1 MAARRSLFGQLMTA
15 APCVR
20 LLQTTPRHLTAA
32 GRRGVATSAG
42 ACAYADTRT
51 KTQAPWPRCA
61 TRPRQHR
68 RQFSTPS
75 SSAPSSIP
83 PFAFAFD
90 IDGVLLHVSEPIPG
104 AAAALQH
111 LHRLNIPFILLTNGG
126 GRYEA
131 DRVADLQRRLGLDLE
146 SLEGDKNN
154 TDTHDA
160 DCVGPLPV
168 LSTANFVQ
176 SHTPFQ
182 ELLDNVGGLDAAD
195 AGDQEGGSSSRSS
208 SIDGLRDQTILVTG
222 SDAARIRTI
231 AEQYGF
237 QSVITPADILAAY
250 PAIYPFDP
258 LLKSVYAETARP
270 LPKPLLLEG
279 GKLASHAS
287 AKPFSPSDLDSSK
300 YLRIAAAF
308 VFNDPRDW
316 ALDIQ
321 ILTDVLQARRGFL
334 GTFDPASLSA
344 KGSEGGTRLFFSNS
358 DLLWA
363 TTYHLPR
370 FGQGAFAAAVAGVWA
385 QMASKEQPSLLSPE
399 GGRSTLLGKPH
410 AATYRFAERTLLRY
424 RASLL
429 EAHGGSK
436 AGSDTKEAQA
446 PLKTVYMI
454 GDNPESDIA
463 GANQFCSA
471 HGTDWCSV
479 LVETGVYDPALDKS
493 SSDYLRHRPRAIV
506 GDVAAAVRWAL
517 QREGWPAD
525 F

>member
-1 MAARRSLFGQLMTA
+1 MTA
-15 APCVR
+15 CRSQLDR
-20 LLQTTPRHLTAA
+20 LLSTAHCARLRAAPRHLAD
-32 GRRGVATSAG
+32 GSRRRIATDLS
-42 ACAYADTRT
+42 ACAYGLPRR
-51 KTQAPWPRCA
+51 KLQAQWYAAKPL
-61 TRPRQHR
+61 QQQR
-68 RQFSTPS
+68 RQFSTPNS
-75 SSAPSSIP
+75 TAPIHPSPPSAIP

-90 IDGVLLHVSEPIPG
+90 IDGVLLHVNQPIPG

-131 DRVADLQRRLGLDLE
+131 DRVADLQQRLGLDIQTR
-146 SLEGDKNN
+146 
-154 TDTHDA
+154 TDAHDP
-160 DCVGPLPV
+160 DCAGPLPI

-182 ELLDNVGGLDAAD
+182 ELLDNAAGLDVG
-195 AGDQEGGSSSRSS
+195 AGGDENSCSS
-208 SIDGLRDQTILVTG
+208 DGGLRDQTILVTG
-222 SDAARIRTI
+222 SDAARVRTI
-231 AEQYGF
+231 AERYGF
-237 QSVITPADILAAY
+237 RNVIIPADILAAY
-250 PAIYPFDP
+250 PAIYPFNP

-279 GKLASHAS
+279 GNLAVHSGEKAHS
-287 AKPFSPSDLDSSK
+287 ELDESK

-321 ILTDVLQARRGFL
+321 ILTDMLQARRGLL

-363 TTYHLPR
+363 AKYHLPR

-385 QMASKEQPSLLSPE
+385 QMVSAEQPPLLSPK
-399 GGRSTLLGKPH
+399 GGRSMLLGKPN
-410 AATYRFAERTLLRY
+410 AATYRFAERTLRQY

-429 EAHGGSK
+429 EAHASRASPAAK
-436 AGSDTKEAQA
+436 DA
-446 PLKTVYMI
+446 PLQTVYMV
-454 GDNPESDIA
+454 GDNPDSDIA
-463 GANQFCSA
+463 GANQFSSA

-479 LVETGVYDPALDKS
+479 LVETGVYDPARDKS

-506 GDVAAAVRWAL
+506 NDVRAAVRWAL
-517 QREGWPAD
+517 QREGWPAE

>member
-1 MAARRSLFGQLMTA
+1 MAARRSL
-15 APCVR
+15 VDR
-20 LLQTTPRHLTAA
+20 LQ
-32 GRRGVATSAG
+32 
-42 ACAYADTRT
+42 
-51 KTQAPWPRCA
+51 
-61 TRPRQHR
+61 R
-68 RQFSTPS
+68 RQFSTPA
-75 SSAPSSIP
+75 SSAPSSIA

-146 SLEGDKNN
+146 GSS
-154 TDTHDA
+154 DTHDT
-160 DCVGPLPV
+160 DCAGPLPV

-176 SHTPFQ
+176 SHTPFR
-182 ELLDNVGGLDAAD
+182 ELLDNAAGLDAEAAA
-195 AGDQEGGSSSRSS
+195 AGDKESGGS
-208 SIDGLRDQTILVTG
+208 IGGLRDQTILVTG
-222 SDAARIRTI
+222 SDAARIRII

-237 QSVITPADILAAY
+237 RSVITPADILAAY

-279 GKLASHAS
+279 GKLASDAS
-287 AKPFSPSDLDSSK
+287 AAPFSPSDLDDSK
-300 YLRIAAAF
+300 YLRIAATF

-321 ILTDVLQARRGFL
+321 ILTDVLQARQGFL

-344 KGSEGGTRLFFSNS
+344 EGSEGGTRLFFSNS

-385 QMASKEQPSLLSPE
+385 QMASSEQPPLLSPE

-429 EAHGGSK
+429 EAHGSK
-436 AGSDTKEAQA
+436 ASSATKEA
-446 PLKTVYMI
+446 PLQTVYMI

-463 GANQFCSA
+463 GANQFSSA

-479 LVETGVYDPALDKS
+479 LVETGVYDPVRDGKN
-493 SSDYLRHRPRAIV
+493 SDYLRHRPRAIV
-506 GDVAAAVRWAL
+506 GDVGAAVRWAL

>member
-1 MAARRSLFGQLMTA
+1 MDRLVTT

-20 LLQTTPRHLTAA
+20 LRMPPRHLRVV
-32 GRRGVATSAG
+32 GQRGVATSAS
-42 ACAYADTRT
+42 ACAYEHGFSRS
-51 KTQAPWPRCA
+51 KPLVSEPWRA
-61 TRPRQHR
+61 TRLQHQWR
-68 RQFSTPS
+68 LFSTPA

-90 IDGVLLHVSEPIPG
+90 IDGVLLHVNEPIPG
-104 AAAALQH
+104 AAAALRH

-146 SLEGDKNN
+146 SS
-154 TDTHDA
+154 TDTHDS
-160 DCVGPLPV
+160 DCAGPLPV
-168 LSTANFVQ
+168 LTTANFVQ

-182 ELLDNVGGLDAAD
+182 ELLDNAAGLDAA
-195 AGDQEGGSSSRSS
+195 ATGAIEGGNSNSSTSTSTS
-208 SIDGLRDQTILVTG
+208 TSTGSTAGLRDQTILVTG
-222 SDAARIRTI
+222 SDAARIRVI

-237 QSVITPADILAAY
+237 RSVITPADILAAY

-258 LLKSVYAETARP
+258 LLKSVYAGTARP

-279 GKLASHAS
+279 GKLASHPS
-287 AKPFSPSDLDSSK
+287 AAPFSPSDLDDSK

-344 KGSEGGTRLFFSNS
+344 DGSEGGTRLFFSNS

-385 QMASKEQPSLLSPE
+385 QMASAEQPPLLSPA

-429 EAHGGSK
+429 AAHGSNL
-436 AGSDTKEAQA
+436 ASSTTTEA
-446 PLKTVYMI
+446 PLQTVYMV

-463 GANQFCSA
+463 GANQFSSA

-479 LVETGVYDPALDKS
+479 LVETGVYDPNRDGS
-493 SSDYLRHRPRAIV
+493 SPDYLRHRPRAIV
-506 GDVAAAVRWAL
+506 SDVGAAVRWAL

>member
-1 MAARRSLFGQLMTA
+1 MAARRCLVDWLVTA
-15 APCVR
+15 APSVPLR
-20 LLQTTPRHLTAA
+20 MKPRHFVA
-32 GRRGVATSAG
+32 GDRRGIAISARN
-42 ACAYADTRT
+42 CAYSPVGT
-51 KTQAPWPRCA
+51 KSKPSSCA
-61 TRPRQHR
+61 IRPQKQR
-68 RQFSTPS
+68 RQFSAPTSPAQS
-75 SSAPSSIP
+75 SVP

-104 AAAALQH
+104 AAAALRH
-111 LHRLNIPFILLTNGG
+111 LHRYNIPFILLTNGG

-131 DRVADLQRRLGLDLE
+131 DRVVDLQRRLGLDLKSSGHIISQHDLE
-146 SLEGDKNN
+146 SEGS
-154 TDTHDA
+154 
-160 DCVGPLPV
+160 LPV

-182 ELLDNVGGLDAAD
+182 ELLDDAAGLDAAT
-195 AGDQEGGSSSRSS
+195 AGGKEGSG
-208 SIDGLRDQTILVTG
+208 GLRDETILVTG

-237 QSVITPADILAAY
+237 SSVITPADILAAY

-258 LLKSVYAETARP
+258 LLKSVYADTARP

-279 GKLASHAS
+279 GKLASQPS
-287 AKPFSPSDLDSSK
+287 AKPFSPSDLDDSK

-321 ILTDVLQARRGFL
+321 ILTDVLQARCGFL

-344 KGSEGGTRLFFSNS
+344 EGLPKSEGGTRLFFSNS

-370 FGQGAFAAAVAGVWA
+370 FGQGAFAAAVAGVWS
-385 QMASKEQPSLLSPE
+385 QLASTEQPPLLSPQS
-399 GGRSTLLGKPH
+399 GRATLLGKPH

-429 EAHGGSK
+429 EAHGSK
-436 AGSDTKEAQA
+436 ASSATKEA
-446 PLKTVYMI
+446 PLQTVYMI

-463 GANQFCSA
+463 GANQFSSA

-479 LVETGVYDPALDKS
+479 LVETGVYDPARDGS
-493 SSDYLRHRPRAIV
+493 NPDYLRHRPRAIV
-506 GDVAAAVRWAL
+506 GDVGAAVRWAL

>member
-1 MAARRSLFGQLMTA
+1 MAACRSQLD
-15 APCVR
+15 R
-20 LLQTTPRHLTAA
+20 LLSTAHCA
-32 GRRGVATSAG
+32 RLRVASRQLAYGGRRRIAIDRS
-42 ACAYADTRT
+42 ACAYGVHRI
-51 KTQAPWPRCA
+51 KLQTQCYAA
-61 TRPRQHR
+61 KPRQQQQ
-68 RQFSTPS
+68 RQFSTPTS
-75 SSAPSSIP
+75 SSTTPISPSPPSAIP

-90 IDGVLLHVSEPIPG
+90 IDGVLLHVNQPIPG

-131 DRVADLQRRLGLDLE
+131 DRVADLQQRLGLD
-146 SLEGDKNN
+146 SMQTR
-154 TDTHDA
+154 TDAHDP
-160 DCVGPLPV
+160 DCAGPLPI

-182 ELLDNVGGLDAAD
+182 ELLDNAAGLDDGAGGDEISSGSDGGLR
-195 AGDQEGGSSSRSS
+195 G
-208 SIDGLRDQTILVTG
+208 QTILVTG
-222 SDAARIRTI
+222 SDAARVRTI
-231 AEQYGF
+231 AERYGF
-237 QSVITPADILAAY
+237 RNVIIPADILAAY
-250 PAIYPFDP
+250 PAIYPFNP

-279 GKLASHAS
+279 GNLAVNSGEKAL
-287 AKPFSPSDLDSSK
+287 SDTDESN

-321 ILTDVLQARRGFL
+321 ILTDMLQARRGLL

-363 TTYHLPR
+363 AKYHLPR

-385 QMASKEQPSLLSPE
+385 QMVSTEQPPLLSPK
-399 GGRSTLLGKPH
+399 GGRSTLLGKPN
-410 AATYRFAERTLLRY
+410 AATYRFAERTLRQY

-429 EAHGGSK
+429 EAHASQASPAAK
-436 AGSDTKEAQA
+436 DA
-446 PLKTVYMI
+446 PLQTVYMV
-454 GDNPESDIA
+454 GDNPDSDIA
-463 GANQFCSA
+463 GANQFSSA

-479 LVETGVYDPALDKS
+479 LVETGVYDPARDKS
-493 SSDYLRHRPRAIV
+493 SPDYLRHRPRAIV
-506 GDVAAAVRWAL
+506 NDVRAAVRWAL
-517 QREGWPAD
+517 QREGWPAE